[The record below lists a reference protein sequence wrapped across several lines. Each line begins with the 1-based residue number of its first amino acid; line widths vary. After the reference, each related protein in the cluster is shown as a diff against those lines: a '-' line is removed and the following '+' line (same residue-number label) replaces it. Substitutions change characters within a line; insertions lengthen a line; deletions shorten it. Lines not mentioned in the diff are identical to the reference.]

1 MNVLEHL
8 EPKSVFR
15 FFEEMCAI
23 PHGSRN
29 TKAVSDWCADF
40 ARARGLEYHQDGDN
54 NIIIIKE
61 AAPGYEAAPPVILQ
75 GHLDMVCEQTAD
87 CQKDMS
93 REGLDLAVDGDFVY
107 AKGTTLGGDDK
118 GAVASILEI
127 VEDIAETNRPHKEFY
142 IMFTVSEETSMQ
154 GTKHMDPSRLPCKN
168 MVIADATGPAGIVA
182 YKAPAMEAI
191 RCTVRGRKAHAG
203 IEPEKG
209 INAVVA
215 ASRAISRMHIG
226 RIDQETTSNIG
237 RIEGGAATNIVT
249 DEVTFTAEIR
259 SHSMDKLK
267 NEVAHMEEC
276 LKAACLEMGA
286 AYEIEHE
293 LAYPSLEVSL
303 DSDLYRMTAQAMEK
317 EGIEPRPMVIG
328 GGSDGNI
335 LAGYG
340 CSSLI
345 LSVGMMDVHTVQEA
359 LDMDELW
366 KATRVMSRMTE
377 L

>member
-1 MNVLEHL
+1 
-8 EPKSVFR
+8 
-15 FFEEMCAI
+15 
-23 PHGSRN
+23 
-29 TKAVSDWCADF
+29 
-40 ARARGLEYHQDGDN
+40 
-54 NIIIIKE
+54 
-61 AAPGYEAAPPVILQ
+61 
-75 GHLDMVCEQTAD
+75 
-87 CQKDMS
+87 
-93 REGLDLAVDGDFVY
+93 
-107 AKGTTLGGDDK
+107 
-118 GAVASILEI
+118 
-127 VEDIAETNRPHKEFY
+127 
-142 IMFTVSEETSMQ
+142 
-154 GTKHMDPSRLPCKN
+154 
-168 MVIADATGPAGIVA
+168 
-182 YKAPAMEAI
+182 MEAI

-215 ASRAISRMHIG
+215 ASGAISRMHIG

-267 NEVAHMEEC
+267 NEAAHMEEC

-286 AYEIEHE
+286 AYEIERE

-317 EGIEPRPMVIG
+317 EGIEPKPMVIG

-366 KATRVMSRMTE
+366 NATRIMRRMTE

>member
-1 MNVLEHL
+1 MLSRERMQERFLEL
-8 EPKSVFR
+8 VQIYSPSGGEKEQCQWLMDYFKERGIEASID
-15 FFEEMCAI
+15 EA
-23 PHGSRN
+23 G
-29 TKAVSDWCADF
+29 KAY
-40 ARARGLEYHQDGDN
+40 GGN
-54 NIIIIKE
+54 GGNIIAHVKGE
-61 AAPGYEAAPPVILQ
+61 PCNPPFCFVA
-75 GHLDMVCEQTAD
+75 HLDQIEPC
-87 CQKDMS
+87 KDV
-93 REGLDLAVDGDFVY
+93 RPVVDGHIIRTD
-107 AKGTTLGGDDK
+107 GTTTLGGDDK

-127 VEDIAETNRPHKEFY
+127 VEDIVETNRPHKEFY

-168 MVIADATGPAGIVA
+168 MVIADATGPAGIIA

-215 ASRAISRMHIG
+215 ASGAISRMHIG

-267 NEVAHMEEC
+267 NEAAHMEEC

-286 AYEIEHE
+286 AYEIERE

-317 EGIEPRPMVIG
+317 EGIEPKPMVIG

-366 KATRVMSRMTE
+366 NATRIMRRMTE

>member
-1 MNVLEHL
+1 MLSRERLQERFLEL
-8 EPKSVFR
+8 IKIYSPSGGEKEQCQWLMDYFK
-15 FFEEMCAI
+15 E
-23 PHGSRN
+23 
-29 TKAVSDWCADF
+29 
-40 ARARGLEYHQDGDN
+40 RGIEASIDEAGAAYGGN
-54 NIIIIKE
+54 GGNIIAHIKGE
-61 AAPGYEAAPPVILQ
+61 ATNLPICFAA
-75 GHLDMVCEQTAD
+75 HLDQIEPC
-87 CQKDMS
+87 KDV
-93 REGLDLAVDGDFVY
+93 RPVVDGHIIRTD
-107 AKGTTLGGDDK
+107 GTTTLGGDDK

-127 VEDIAETNRPHKEFY
+127 LEDILETGKPHKEFY

-154 GTKHMDPSRLPCKN
+154 GTKHMDPSRLPCKD
-168 MVIADATGPAGIVA
+168 MIIADATGPAGIIA

-191 RCTVRGRKAHAG
+191 KCTVKGRKAHAG

-215 ASRAISRMHIG
+215 ASKAISRMHIG
-226 RIDQETTSNIG
+226 RIDEETTSNIG

-259 SHSMDKLK
+259 SHSMDKL
-267 NEVAHMEEC
+267 NAEVAYMEAC
-276 LKAACLEMGA
+276 LKTAAREMGA
-286 AYEIEHE
+286 EYEMSHE

-303 DSDLYRMTAQAMEK
+303 DSELYRITAKAMEE
-317 EGIEPRPMVIG
+317 EGIAPVPMVIG

-340 CSSLI
+340 CNSLI
-345 LSVGMMDVHTVQEA
+345 LSVGMIDVHTVQEA

-366 KATRVMSRMTE
+366 KVTKVMSRIAV

>member
-1 MNVLEHL
+1 
-8 EPKSVFR
+8 
-15 FFEEMCAI
+15 
-23 PHGSRN
+23 
-29 TKAVSDWCADF
+29 
-40 ARARGLEYHQDGDN
+40 
-54 NIIIIKE
+54 
-61 AAPGYEAAPPVILQ
+61 
-75 GHLDMVCEQTAD
+75 
-87 CQKDMS
+87 
-93 REGLDLAVDGDFVY
+93 
-107 AKGTTLGGDDK
+107 
-118 GAVASILEI
+118 
-127 VEDIAETNRPHKEFY
+127 
-142 IMFTVSEETSMQ
+142 
-154 GTKHMDPSRLPCKN
+154 
-168 MVIADATGPAGIVA
+168 
-182 YKAPAMEAI
+182 MEAI

-317 EGIEPRPMVIG
+317 EGIEPKPMVIG

-366 KATRVMSRMTE
+366 NATRVMSRMTE

>member
-154 GTKHMDPSRLPCKN
+154 GTKPWTRRSACWGRPPS
-168 MVIADATGPAGIVA
+168 
-182 YKAPAMEAI
+182 
-191 RCTVRGRKAHAG
+191 
-203 IEPEKG
+203 
-209 INAVVA
+209 
-215 ASRAISRMHIG
+215 
-226 RIDQETTSNIG
+226 TS
-237 RIEGGAATNIVT
+237 
-249 DEVTFTAEIR
+249 
-259 SHSMDKLK
+259 
-267 NEVAHMEEC
+267 
-276 LKAACLEMGA
+276 
-286 AYEIEHE
+286 
-293 LAYPSLEVSL
+293 
-303 DSDLYRMTAQAMEK
+303 
-317 EGIEPRPMVIG
+317 PR
-328 GGSDGNI
+328 
-335 LAGYG
+335 
-340 CSSLI
+340 
-345 LSVGMMDVHTVQEA
+345 
-359 LDMDELW
+359 
-366 KATRVMSRMTE
+366 
-377 L
+377 